1 MQHYSNLTDIQ
12 LEKSFVSIGSFD
24 GVHLGHQQII
34 QDLVDKAGRAKIP
47 TAVITFHPHPQLIIH
62 DEKRPYYLT
71 MPEQRA
77 ALLGQM
83 GIDFVLTYP
92 FDKDTSSLPAEEF
105 ITTLQERFQFSEL
118 WIGYDFA
125 LGKNREG
132 NSTRLKELGG
142 KLSFEVHE
150 IPAFKHQGE
159 IVSSSGIRRKI
170 RVGDVKSA
178 AAFLGRPF
186 EIRGEVIKGDNR
198 GKSLGFATSNLSVSP
213 EMVDIKPGVYAC
225 QAEIQ
230 GEILNAVTNIGFRP
244 TFGKGV
250 DSALIEAHLLDFSR
264 DIYGQQLSLRFVDR
278 LRDEKKFEQVND
290 LIHQIQVD
298 IDLARNILED

>member
-1 MQHYSNLTDIQ
+1 MQHYYNLTDIQ

-24 GVHLGHQQII
+24 GVHLGHQKII
-34 QDLVDKAGRAKIP
+34 KDLVEKAGQTKIP
-47 TAVITFHPHPQLIIH
+47 AAVITFHPHPQLIIH

-71 MPEQRA
+71 TPEQRA

-105 ITTLQERFQFSEL
+105 VTTLQERFQFSEL

-132 NSTRLKELGG
+132 NSNRLKEIGD
-142 KLSFEVHE
+142 KLSFRVHE
-150 IPAFKHQGE
+150 VPALKHQGE

-170 RVGDVKSA
+170 RVGDVKDA
-178 AAFLGRPF
+178 ANLLGRPF
-186 EIRGEVIKGDNR
+186 EIRGEVVKGDNR

-213 EMVDIKPGVYAC
+213 EIVDIKPGVYAC

-230 GEILNAVTNIGFRP
+230 GEILKAVTNIGFRP
-244 TFGKGV
+244 TFGEGV
-250 DSALIEAHLLDFSR
+250 ESALIEAHILDFSR
-264 DIYGQQLSLRFVDR
+264 DIYGQQLSLRFIDR
-278 LRDEKKFEQVND
+278 LRDEKKFEHVNG
-290 LIHQIQVD
+290 LIYQIKVD
-298 IDLARNILED
+298 IDLARDILED

>member
-1 MQHYSNLTDIQ
+1 MQHYHNLTDIQ

-47 TAVITFHPHPQLIIH
+47 AAVITFHPHPQLIIH

-83 GIDFVLTYP
+83 GIDFILTYP
-92 FDKDTSSLPAEEF
+92 FDKAISSMPAEEF
-105 ITTLQERFQFSEL
+105 VTTLQERFQFSEL
-118 WIGYDFA
+118 WVGYDFA

-132 NSTRLKELGG
+132 NSTRLKELGER
-142 KLSFEVHE
+142 LSFEVHE

-170 RVGDVKSA
+170 RIGDVKSA
-178 AAFLGRPF
+178 AALLGRPF

-198 GKSLGFATSNLSVSP
+198 GKSLGFATSNLSVSQ

-230 GEILNAVTNIGFRP
+230 GEILKAVTNIGFRP
-244 TFGKGV
+244 TFGQGV

-264 DIYGQQLSLRFVDR
+264 DLYGQQLSLRFIDR

-290 LIHQIQVD
+290 LIQQIKVD
-298 IDLARNILED
+298 IDLARGILGD

>member
-1 MQHYSNLTDIQ
+1 MQHYYNLTDIQ

-34 QDLVDKAGRAKIP
+34 QDLVEKAGQAKIP

-92 FDKDTSSLPAEEF
+92 FDRDTSSLPAEEF
-105 ITTLQERFQFSEL
+105 VTSLQERFHFSEL

-132 NSTRLKELGG
+132 NSNRLKEIGG
-142 KLSFEVHE
+142 KLSFKVHE

-178 AAFLGRPF
+178 ARLLGRPF
-186 EIRGEVIKGDNR
+186 EIRGEVVKGDNR

-230 GEILNAVTNIGFRP
+230 GEILKAVTNIGFRP
-244 TFGKGV
+244 TFGEGV
-250 DSALIEAHLLDFSR
+250 KSALIEAHILDFSR
-264 DIYGQQLSLRFVDR
+264 DIYGQQLGLRFYDR
-278 LRDEKKFEQVND
+278 LRDEKKFDQVND
-290 LIHQIQVD
+290 LIHQIKVD
-298 IDLARNILED
+298 IDLARSILED

>member
-1 MQHYSNLTDIQ
+1 MQHFYDLTDIQ

-34 QDLVDKAGRAKIP
+34 QDLVEKAGQAKIP

-62 DEKRPYYLT
+62 DEKRPYYIT

-105 ITTLQERFQFSEL
+105 VTTLQERFHFSEL

-132 NSTRLKELGG
+132 NSNRLKEIGG

-159 IVSSSGIRRKI
+159 IVSSSGIRKKI

-178 AAFLGRPF
+178 ASLLGRPF
-186 EIRGEVIKGDNR
+186 EIRGKVVKGDNR

-230 GEILNAVTNIGFRP
+230 GEILKAVTNIGFRP
-244 TFGKGV
+244 TFWEGV
-250 DSALIEAHLLDFSR
+250 KSALIEAHILDFSR
-264 DIYGQQLSLRFVDR
+264 DIYGQQLGLRFYDR
-278 LRDEKKFEQVND
+278 LRDEKKFDQVND
-290 LIHQIQVD
+290 LIHQIKVD
-298 IDLARNILED
+298 IDLARSILED

>member
-1 MQHYSNLTDIQ
+1 MQHFYNLTDIQ
-12 LEKSFVSIGSFD
+12 LERSFVSIGSFD

-34 QDLVDKAGRAKIP
+34 QDLVDKAGQAKIP
-47 TAVITFHPHPQLIIH
+47 AAVITFHPHPQLIIH

-77 ALLGQM
+77 ALLGEM

-92 FDKDTSSLPAEEF
+92 FDKDTATLPAEEF
-105 ITTLQERFQFSEL
+105 VITLQDRFQFSEL

-142 KLSFEVHE
+142 KLSFDVHE
-150 IPAFKHQGE
+150 IPAFKYQGE
-159 IVSSSGIRRKI
+159 IVSSSGIRGKI

-178 AAFLGRPF
+178 AALLGRPF
-186 EIRGEVIKGDNR
+186 EIRGEVIRGDNR
-198 GKSLGFATSNLSVSP
+198 GKSLGIATSNLSVSP
-213 EMVDIKPGVYAC
+213 ELVDIKPGVYAC

-230 GEILNAVTNIGFRP
+230 GEIFKAVTNIGFRP
-244 TFGKGV
+244 TFGQGV
-250 DSALIEAHLLDFSR
+250 DTARIEAHLLDFSR
-264 DIYGQQLSLRFVDR
+264 DLYGQQLSLRFIDR
-278 LRDEKKFEQVND
+278 LRDELKFEQVND
-290 LIHQIQVD
+290 LIHQIKVD
-298 IDLARNILED
+298 IDLARGILEE

>member
-1 MQHYSNLTDIQ
+1 MQHYYNLTDIQ

-34 QDLVDKAGRAKIP
+34 QDLVEKAGQAKIP

-62 DEKRPYYLT
+62 DEKRPYYIT

-77 ALLGQM
+77 ALLGKM

-92 FDKDTSSLPAEEF
+92 FDKDTSLLPAEEF
-105 ITTLQERFQFSEL
+105 VTTLQERFHFSEL

-132 NSTRLKELGG
+132 NSNRLKEIGG
-142 KLSFEVHE
+142 KLSFKVHE

-159 IVSSSGIRRKI
+159 IVSSSGIRKKI

-178 AAFLGRPF
+178 ASLLGRPF
-186 EIRGEVIKGDNR
+186 EIRGEVVKGDNR

-213 EMVDIKPGVYAC
+213 EVVDIKPGVYAC

-230 GEILNAVTNIGFRP
+230 GEILKAVTNIGFRP
-244 TFGKGV
+244 TFGEGV
-250 DSALIEAHLLDFSR
+250 KSALIEAHILDFSR
-264 DIYGQQLSLRFVDR
+264 DIYGQQLGLRFYDR
-278 LRDEKKFEQVND
+278 LRDEKKFDQVND
-290 LIHQIQVD
+290 LIHQIKVD
-298 IDLARNILED
+298 IDLARGILEG